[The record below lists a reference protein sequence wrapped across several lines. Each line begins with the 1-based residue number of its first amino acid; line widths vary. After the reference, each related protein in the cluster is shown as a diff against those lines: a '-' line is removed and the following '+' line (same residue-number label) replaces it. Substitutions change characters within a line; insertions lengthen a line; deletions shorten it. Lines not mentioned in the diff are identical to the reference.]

1 MSPTAALFTKTSIR
15 PARSNTADTT
25 SGVAERFIEHACVS
39 WDHAHVSDHDL
50 IHKTI
55 ARNNLALDDRRF
67 EDCIATYTPDGSIA
81 GHTGHAAIRE
91 FMLGQDLA
99 TRPELQRRHVNTN
112 IAIDLHGDQAD
123 AVSDLLVYDKVADQ
137 PWALVAIGR

>member
-1 MSPTAALFTKTSIR
+1 MRA
-15 PARSNTADTT
+15 
-25 SGVAERFIEHACVS
+25 VS
-39 WDHAHVSDHDL
+39 WQRAPVSDYDL
-50 IHKTI
+50 ICKTI

-99 TRPELQRRHVNTN
+99 TRPELQRRHVNAN
-112 IAIDLHGDQAD
+112 IAIELHGAEAN
-123 AVSDLLVYDKVADQ
+123 AVSDLLVYDKVAGG
-137 PWALVAIGR
+137 PWALAAVGRYHDSFARQPDGTWLFTRRSLEFL